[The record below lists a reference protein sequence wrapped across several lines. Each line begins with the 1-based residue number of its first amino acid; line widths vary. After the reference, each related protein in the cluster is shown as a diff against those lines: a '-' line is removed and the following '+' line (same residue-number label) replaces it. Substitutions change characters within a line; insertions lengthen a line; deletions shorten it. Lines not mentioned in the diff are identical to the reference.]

1 MKKST
6 AWIVAAL
13 VAVAGSGSALMV
25 SGKLAPQSEVAF
37 AAASSSAPDFSLPSV
52 PGGSTVKLSDYKGK
66 VVLVNFWA
74 TWCPPCREE
83 IPDFIKVRN
92 SLNAKGFEIIGIAM
106 DESGA
111 KVVAPFAKEYGITYP
126 LALGNTKVT
135 RSYGGIRGIPA
146 SFLIDRE
153 GKIVQKWVGMINE
166 ETLEKAVTAVL

>member
-1 MKKST
+1 MKPST
-6 AWIVAAL
+6 FWIGAAIAAVTGTTAFGL
-13 VAVAGSGSALMV
+13 PGWQDAPALAAAVAT
-25 SGKLAPQSEVAF
+25 
-37 AAASSSAPDFSLPSV
+37 SAPDFSLPAVSAEAK
-52 PGGSTVKLSDYKGK
+52 PATIKLSDYKGK

-92 SLNAKGFEIIGIAM
+92 SLKSEGFEILGIAM
-106 DESGA
+106 DEGGA

-126 LALGNTKVT
+126 LAMGNQSVT

-153 GKIVQKWVGMINE
+153 GKIVQKWVGAVNE
-166 ETLEKAVTAVL
+166 QTLSSAVKALL